1 MEAVGKHK
9 EELAGVIL
17 DLTMPVM
24 GGEEALKQI
33 KQIAPHLPIIL
44 SSGYGAS
51 EAADEFGESKPAG
64 FLQKPSTVPN
74 LLMTVKKA
82 IEQDS

>member
-1 MEAVGKHK
+1 VEAVGKHK

-82 IEQDS
+82 IEQNS